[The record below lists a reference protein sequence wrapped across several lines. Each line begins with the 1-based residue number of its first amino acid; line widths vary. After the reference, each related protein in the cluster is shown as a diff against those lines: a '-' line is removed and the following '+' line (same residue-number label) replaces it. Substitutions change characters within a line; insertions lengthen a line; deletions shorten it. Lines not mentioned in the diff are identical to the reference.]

1 MAERGDVQTQIL
13 FGVGSTAKPVITVPA
28 VQDLEE
34 CCYITPVF
42 GNPDYIASPD
52 PLKEGTNSYFNFY
65 DPNAI
70 TAVTLNI
77 QKCVGGAFVTQHTI
91 IDDTYGTFKDLGV
104 EIKRGLNYISIKNI
118 NWSKVLVD
126 FGAGTYRIYTNEST
140 IYSGGD
146 QHAQSLP
153 YNLMAFTESAANF
166 TVRFKIKNA
175 GILGDAKNPRKT
187 FEFPDDWEDELWI
200 EGSFGDDF
208 SELEE
213 DYTVYNDGS
222 EQYTKKKRID
232 KIMFVG
238 DRTPQ
243 EVRTFFKNELM
254 MADLLEVTN
263 YANNRANEHLDT
275 PVHGSGDFKPNYIK
289 QSKLASFDVEFK
301 SAFDLQEKLHC

>member
-126 FGAGTYRIYTNEST
+126 FGAGTYRGRGWVERRNKGRAGFCGEPRNRRN
-140 IYSGGD
+140 G
-146 QHAQSLP
+146 SLTV
-153 YNLMAFTESAANF
+153 FFGTESNGRQVCCRSLF
-166 TVRFKIKNA
+166 
-175 GILGDAKNPRKT
+175 
-187 FEFPDDWEDELWI
+187 
-200 EGSFGDDF
+200 
-208 SELEE
+208 
-213 DYTVYNDGS
+213 
-222 EQYTKKKRID
+222 
-232 KIMFVG
+232 
-238 DRTPQ
+238 
-243 EVRTFFKNELM
+243 
-254 MADLLEVTN
+254 
-263 YANNRANEHLDT
+263 
-275 PVHGSGDFKPNYIK
+275 
-289 QSKLASFDVEFK
+289 
-301 SAFDLQEKLHC
+301 